1 MSTVTGA
8 ADFIKIGALTA
19 HHYGFQSIPQITRDP
34 RCKESKASSV
44 KKVSVADRK
53 LDAAHGLLSGGICTY
68 YDSRL
73 FGIEGPVQFFS
84 FDPVPRSGEIA
95 LSLHVVGVQ
104 KSIAEAL
111 LIQTVRALLTDFGYA
126 HHSVRVNSLGDVDSS
141 ARYTRELTNYMK
153 KRLDDMPSTARELM
167 KEHVFLALMNLIEKD
182 HELAHKSPSPLE
194 FLSDS
199 SRRHFREII
208 EYLDMTETPYE
219 IDTRLIGHHAC
230 YSDALFTVDIQ
241 NESGARLEDS
251 PISVTGGRYDEF
263 VRKMTKTQ
271 VPAAS
276 AVIVLKERKAPTRIP
291 NPRTGGM
298 PSIFVVQLG
307 FGPKIR
313 SLMLIDE
320 LRQAHIPVGQSV
332 VSDSLSEQLRMAEKH
347 DVPYSLILG
356 QKEYVEKTVIV
367 RDMRSRSQECVP
379 QSSLIS
385 HLKRVVKK

>member
-8 ADFIKIGALTA
+8 ADFIKVGAHTA
-19 HHYGFQSIPQITRDP
+19 YHYGFQPVAQITKDE
-34 RCKESKASSV
+34 RCKTCKASSV
-44 KKVSVADRK
+44 KVSAADRK
-53 LDAAHGLLSGGICTY
+53 LDAAHGLLSSGICTY

-73 FGIEGPVQFFS
+73 HGIEGPVQFFS
-84 FDPVPRSGEIA
+84 FDSVPRSGEIA

-111 LIQTVRALLTDFGYA
+111 LIQTVRALLGDMGYE
-126 HHSVRVNSLGDVDSS
+126 HHSVRVNSLGDRDSS
-141 ARYTRELTNYMK
+141 ARYARELTNYLK
-153 KRLDDMPSTARELM
+153 KRLDDMPGTARELM
-167 KEHVFLALMNLIEKD
+167 KDHVFLALMNLIEKD

-194 FLSDS
+194 YLSDP
-199 SRRHFREII
+199 SRRHFREIV

-219 IDTRLIGHHAC
+219 IDTRLIGHHSC
-230 YSDALFTVDIQ
+230 YSDALFTVDITD
-241 NESGARLEDS
+241 EDGK
-251 PISVTGGRYDEF
+251 PIEDAPVSVTGGRYDEF

-276 AVIVLKERKAPTRIP
+276 AVIVLRERKAPARIP
-291 NPRTGGM
+291 NPRTSGT

-320 LRQAHIPVGQSV
+320 LRRARIPVGQSI
-332 VSDSLSEQLRMAEKH
+332 VSDSLSDQLRLAEQN

-379 QSSLIS
+379 QASLIP
-385 HLKRVVKK
+385 HLKRTVRV